1 MDRHNHV
8 RLIKIGVL
16 LGLFCGLA
24 AGPTLAA
31 TTALRVGH
39 LIDPAT
45 AAIAANQVLLIK
57 DGKIAEVGP
66 SVKIPDGARVI
77 DLTKAWVMPG
87 LMDAHTHIT
96 MGNLDL
102 NAGIEAVYLKQSS
115 AARVLLGLRNA
126 QDVLQ
131 AGFTTI
137 RDVGNEANF
146 ASVDLRDAI
155 NRGLFDGPT
164 ILTSGKIIA
173 PFGGQSVRLSPE
185 QGRFW
190 LYEYIDADT
199 PDEVRKAVRQVIYYG
214 ADVIKLVADNSPFH
228 YSLAEIQAAV
238 SEGHAAGRAVSVHI
252 FAGGEPARTCI
263 MGGVDS
269 IEHGMLLEDELLAL
283 MKEKGTALVST
294 DFPEAYLAAIDPG
307 GALFGS
313 AKDFAAATIDRLKRA
328 HRAGVML
335 VFGTDAVVHLAGKIR
350 PGMMLDYLGSWQAA
364 GISGADTLKAM
375 TTNAAKLLRIE
386 KTRGSVSAGFAADII
401 ATSLNPLDDIQALR
415 GVNFVMKDGKIVRND
430 NR

>member
-1 MDRHNHV
+1 MGKMDRS
-8 RLIKIGVL
+8 VL
-16 LGLFCGLA
+16 LRRVAVFGLLCLA
-24 AGPTLAA
+24 GIGPLAAA

-45 AAIAANQVLLIK
+45 GTVASNQIILVK
-57 DGKIAEVGP
+57 DGKIVEVGP
-66 SVKIPDGARVI
+66 SIKIPAGAEVI
-77 DLTKAWVMPG
+77 DLSKGWVMPG
-87 LMDAHTHIT
+87 LMDAHTHVT
-96 MGNLDL
+96 FGGL
-102 NAGIEAVYLKQSS
+102 NSAAGIESIYLKQSS
-115 AARVLLGLRNA
+115 AARALAGLRNA

-164 ILTSGKIIA
+164 ILTTGKIIA
-173 PFGGQSVRLSPE
+173 PFGGQSVRIPPE
-185 QGRFW
+185 QGKFW

-214 ADVIKLVADNSPFH
+214 ADAIKLVADNSPYV

-252 FAGGEPARTCI
+252 FAGGEPARICI
-263 MGGVDS
+263 LGGVDS

-294 DFPEAYLAAIDPG
+294 DFPEAHIAALDPG
-307 GALFGS
+307 GLYFGP
-313 AKDFAAATIDRLKRA
+313 AKDFAAKIIDRLRRA
-328 HRAGVML
+328 YKAGVTL
-335 VFGTDAVVHLAGKIR
+335 VFGTDTVSHLPGKNR
-350 PGMMLDYLGSWQAA
+350 PAMMLDYLAVWQAA
-364 GISGADTLKAM
+364 GIPAADTLKAM

-386 KTRGSVSAGFAADII
+386 KIRGAVAAGFAADLI
-401 ATSLNPLDDIQALR
+401 ATPGNALEDIQALR
-415 GVNFVMKDGKIVRND
+415 RVMFVMKDGKVIRHD
-430 NR
+430 R

>member
-1 MDRHNHV
+1 MTQRFFGRRSV
-8 RLIKIGVL
+8 VFVL
-16 LGLFCGLA
+16 LCFTA
-24 AGPTLAA
+24 AGLLTAG

-45 AAIAANQVLLIK
+45 GTVAANQVVLVK
-57 DGKIAEVGP
+57 DGKIVEVGP
-66 SVKIPDGARVI
+66 SVKIPAGAEVI

-96 MGNLDL
+96 MASLNL
-102 NAGIEAVYLKQSS
+102 NAGIEAVYLRQSS
-115 AARVLLGLRNA
+115 AARALIGLRNA

-155 NRGLFDGPT
+155 NQGLFDGPT
-164 ILTSGKIIA
+164 ILTTGKIIA
-173 PFGGQSVRLSPE
+173 PFGGQSVRVSPE

-190 LYEYIDADT
+190 QYEYIDADT
-199 PDEVRKAVRQVIYYG
+199 PDEVRRAVRQVIFYG
-214 ADVIKLVADNSPFH
+214 ADAIKLVADNSPYH

-263 MGGVDS
+263 LGGVDS
-269 IEHGMLLEDELLAL
+269 IEHGMLLEDDLLAL

-294 DFPEAYLAAIDPG
+294 DFPQAYLEALDPG

-335 VFGTDAVVHLAGKIR
+335 VFGTDAVLHFPGKNR
-350 PGMMLDYLGSWQAA
+350 PAMMLEYLASWQGA

-386 KTRGSVSAGFAADII
+386 TTRGSISAGFAADII
-401 ATSLNPLDDIQALR
+401 ATPRNPLDDIQALR
-415 GVNFVMKDGKIVRND
+415 GVDFVMKNGKIVRND
-430 NR
+430 RR

>member
-1 MDRHNHV
+1 MKRRFFFGAFTV
-8 RLIKIGVL
+8 GVFL
-16 LGLFCGLA
+16 CSFGA
-24 AGPTLAA
+24 AGPGAG

-45 AAIAANQVLLIK
+45 GAVTANQIVLVE
-57 DGKIAEVGP
+57 GAKIMNVGP
-66 SVKIPDGARVI
+66 NIKIPDGAKVI
-77 DLTKAWVMPG
+77 DLTKVWVMPG

-115 AARVLLGLRNA
+115 AARALLGLHNA
-126 QDVLQ
+126 QDVLW

-146 ASVDLRDAI
+146 SSVDLRDAI

-173 PFGGQSVRLSPE
+173 PFGGQSVRISPE

-238 SEGHAAGRAVSVHI
+238 SEGHAAGRAVSAHI

-263 MGGVDS
+263 TGGVDS

-294 DFPEAYLAAIDPG
+294 DFPEAYLAALDPG

-328 HRAGVML
+328 HSAGVML
-335 VFGTDAVVHLAGKIR
+335 VFGTDAIVHLAGKNR
-350 PGMMLDYLGSWQAA
+350 AGMMLDYLASWQAA
-364 GISGADTLKAM
+364 GISGAETLKAM

-401 ATSLNPLDDIQALR
+401 ATSLDPLVDIQALR
-415 GVNFVMKDGKIVRND
+415 RVNFVMKNGKIIRND

>member
-1 MDRHNHV
+1 MDRQTHV
-8 RLIKIGVL
+8 RIIWVIVF

-24 AGPTLAA
+24 AGQMLAA

-45 AAIAANQVLLIK
+45 GAVAANQIILVK

-66 SVKIPDGARVI
+66 SVKIPAGVEVI
-77 DLTKAWVMPG
+77 DLTKSWVMPG

-96 MGNLDL
+96 VGTLDL
-102 NAGIEAVYLKQSS
+102 TAGVEAGYLKQSS
-115 AARVLLGLRNA
+115 AARALIGLRNA
-126 QDVLQ
+126 QDVLW

-164 ILTSGKIIA
+164 ILTTGKIIA
-173 PFGGQSVRLSPE
+173 PFGGQSMRISPE

-199 PDEVRKAVRQVIYYG
+199 PDEIRKAVRQVIFYG
-214 ADVIKLVADNSPFH
+214 ADAVKLVADNSPFY

-238 SEGHAAGRAVSVHI
+238 SEGHAAGRAVSVHV
-252 FAGGEPARTCI
+252 FAGGEPARNCI
-263 MGGVDS
+263 LGGADS
-269 IEHGMLLEDELLAL
+269 IEHGLLLEDDLLAL
-283 MKEKGTALVST
+283 MKEKGTVLVST
-294 DFPEAYLAAIDPG
+294 DFPEAHIAALDPNG
-307 GALFGS
+307 LVFGS
-313 AKDFAAATIDRLKRA
+313 AKEFAGMIIDRLKRA
-328 HRAGVML
+328 HRIGVTL
-335 VFGTDAVVHLAGKIR
+335 VFGTDTVKNLPGKIK
-350 PGMMLDYLGSWQAA
+350 PEMMLDYLAVWQAA
-364 GISGADTLKAM
+364 GIPAADTLRAM

-386 KTRGSVSAGFAADII
+386 RIRGTIAAGFAADLI
-401 ATSLNPLDDIQALR
+401 AMPASPLDDVQALR
-415 GVNFVMKDGKIVRND
+415 RVMFVMKNGKVIRHD
-430 NR
+430 R

>member
-1 MDRHNHV
+1 MKRALV
-8 RLIKIGVL
+8 IFAL
-16 LGLFCGLA
+16 LWFAAVGLLT
-24 AGPTLAA
+24 AG

-39 LIDPAT
+39 LIDPGT
-45 AAIAANQVLLIK
+45 GTVAANQVILVS
-57 DGKIAEVGP
+57 DGKIAEIGP
-66 SVKIPDGARVI
+66 GVKIPSGVEVI

-87 LMDAHTHIT
+87 LMDAHTHMT
-96 MGNLDL
+96 FGGLSL
-102 NAGIEAVYLKQSS
+102 TSGIEAIYLKQSS
-115 AARVLLGLRNA
+115 AARVLVGLRNA
-126 QDVLQ
+126 QDVLR

-155 NRGLFDGPT
+155 NRNLFDGPT
-164 ILTSGKIIA
+164 ILTTGKIIA
-173 PFGGQSVRLSPE
+173 PFGGQSMRIPPE

-214 ADVIKLVADNSPFH
+214 ADAIKLVADNSPFF

-263 MGGVDS
+263 LGGVDS
-269 IEHGMLLEDELLAL
+269 IEHGFLLEDELLAL

-294 DFPEAYLAAIDPG
+294 DFPEAHIAGIDPSG
-307 GALFGS
+307 LYFGS
-313 AKDFAAATIDRLKRA
+313 AKEFAAKIVDRLKRA
-328 HRAGVML
+328 RRAGVTL
-335 VFGTDAVVHLAGKIR
+335 VFGTDTVNHLPGKNR
-350 PGMMLDYLGSWQAA
+350 PEMMLDYLASWQAA
-364 GISGADTLKAM
+364 GIPPAETLKAM

-386 KTRGSVSAGFAADII
+386 KIRGALSAGLAADII
-401 ATSLNPLDDIQALR
+401 ATPANPMEDIQAIR
-415 GVNFVMKDGKIVRND
+415 RVQFVMKDGKLIRND
-430 NR
+430 T